1 MSIQAPRMT
10 AALICS
16 RILLVCVC
24 RLLVCVHGGI
34 FVEPLSPAMFTVAEG
49 ETRLPCQF
57 EPSEESVV
65 QVMWTKEKPDGT
77 KEQIIT
83 AHHTEGQLESP
94 DYAGRVRF
102 EDTNPMANSALI
114 IMNTKLSDE
123 GIYTC
128 TISAF
133 PSGNTDTQLSLTV
146 WTLPISTLD
155 TFILVEG
162 QSFRP
167 AATCRS
173 MAKPQPGLSWDTDL
187 PGQSQNRSLENGVS
201 FIQFSLHPLR
211 YMNGRKMDC
220 LVWHPTLKSPRRHR
234 SQLVVHYPPDA
245 AIKGYDD
252 NWYVGLEDVK
262 LECDGEGNP
271 KPENFTWIRKDGG
284 LPDGVTTEQ
293 GLLKFNRP
301 LSLTDAGEYECVAA
315 NVVGSGRSHLK
326 ITVTELP
333 KKPTSFDSL
342 LLIIIGVVALMVV
355 IILVAVVLTVN
366 RYYKRKNKQ
375 LAMELNEKKEE
386 ISTLSRQA
394 SIRRVGSITT
404 ENKYQMDEALPLR
417 AEGTIR
423 TSLSSLD
430 HPRSRDSRSTLGGT
444 VDTLGRPVIYNT
456 SRRGR
461 ERTMER
467 ERDGDFTRLK
477 VESFVKNS
485 NLSLVH
491 SESHFLPPLQP
502 SPYLQHQTAEAIRSR
517 NGSAILP
524 AEGRPQSGGGSR
536 SGSRTGSVV
545 GKRELQSPPRSTSKY
560 PMLTDEEEG
569 DLGPVDEDS
578 GVLRVPKEV
587 DGLDNG
593 GSETT
598 SSQIS
603 EAMSNHFEH
612 SNGTLWPK
620 SKPNSILLVPE
631 TIRLLP
637 AHNGIV
643 HHQPQIV

>member
-1 MSIQAPRMT
+1 IRAFIFLHYI
-10 AALICS
+10 LIWS
-16 RILLVCVC
+16 
-24 RLLVCVHGGI
+24 LVCVHGGM
-34 FVEPLSPAMFTVAEG
+34 FVEPSSPAVFSVAEG

-57 EPSEESVV
+57 KPSEESVV
-65 QVMWTKEKPDGT
+65 QVIWTKEKPDGT

-83 AHHTEGQLESP
+83 AHHTEGQLESR

-102 EDTNPMANSALI
+102 EGTNPMANSALI
-114 IMNTKLSDE
+114 IMNTKLADE
-123 GIYTC
+123 GKYTC

-133 PSGNTDTQLSLTV
+133 PTGSSDTQLSLTV
-146 WTLPISTLD
+146 WTQPISTLD

-162 QSFRP
+162 QSFRQ

-201 FIQFSLHPLR
+201 FIKFSLHPLR

-220 LVWHPTLKSPRRHR
+220 LVWHPTLKSPRRYR
-234 SQLVVHYPPDA
+234 SQVVVHYPPEA

-271 KPENFTWIRKDGG
+271 KPDNFTWNRNDGG
-284 LPDGVTTEQ
+284 LPDGVTTEK

-301 LSLTDAGEYECVAA
+301 LTLTDTGEYECVAT
-315 NVVGSGRSHLK
+315 NLVGSGRSHLK
-326 ITVTELP
+326 ITVTELRQ
-333 KKPTSFDSL
+333 KKTSFDSL
-342 LLIIIGVVALMVV
+342 LLIIIGAVAVMVV

-366 RYYKRKNKQ
+366 RHYKRKNKQ
-375 LAMELNEKKEE
+375 LTMELNEKKVE

-394 SIRRVGSITT
+394 SIRRVGSINT
-404 ENKYQMDEALPLR
+404 EKYQMDEALPLR
-417 AEGTIR
+417 GEGTIR

-430 HPRSRDSRSTLGGT
+430 HPRSRDSHSTLGGA
-444 VDTLGRPVIYNT
+444 VDMLGRPVIYNT

-461 ERTMER
+461 ERMMER
-467 ERDGDFTRLK
+467 EREGDFTRLK

-502 SPYLQHQTAEAIRSR
+502 SPYLQHQTAEGIRSR

-536 SGSRTGSVV
+536 TGSRMSSRNGSVV
-545 GKRELQSPPRSTSKY
+545 GKREHQSPPLSTSNY

-578 GVLRVPKEV
+578 GVLGVPKEV

-612 SNGTLWPK
+612 SNGILWPK
-620 SKPNSILLVPE
+620 SKPNSILLAPE
-631 TIRLLP
+631 TTRLLP
-637 AHNGIV
+637 AHNGII